1 MPTINSDWTEPRLAH
16 LKRLFDEGY
25 SGAVM
30 ASELGV
36 SRNAALATCNRK
48 GWKRPTSHTA
58 IIDNM
63 HKIRRATKQNLKQ
76 SRQQSY
82 GGRAA
87 NLQRNAGNREIREAA
102 FEHRIDPLDLDIPK
116 RQRKTFWQLTPYT
129 CHYPVGDPREKSFF
143 FCGAKALFWEYCAR
157 HKAICWTKPRRA

>member
-1 MPTINSDWTEPRLAH
+1 MPTINFDWSEPRVAK
-16 LKRLFDEGY
+16 LKQLFDEGY

-36 SRNAALATCNRK
+36 TRSSALATCKRK
-48 GWKRPTSHTA
+48 GWKRPTSKGA

-63 HKIRRATKQNLKQ
+63 HKICRATKQNLKQ

-87 NLQRNAGNREIREAA
+87 NLQRNAGNRETREAV
-102 FEHRIDPLDLDIPK
+102 FQDRIDPLDLEIPK
-116 RQRKTFWQLTPYT
+116 RQRKTIWRLTAFT
-129 CHYPVGDPREKSFF
+129 CHYPVGDPRAKDFF
-143 FCGAKALFWEYCAR
+143 FCGAASPFWEYCAR
-157 HKAICWTKPRRA
+157 HKAICWVKPRRA